1 MKKILY
7 SLENKNLKYTTYKKS
22 CNINHLDRLGKYFSI
37 SNNDSKNNNFFIFNY
52 KKNFTNLQN
61 FNKIQKYN
69 FADDGSSQKLK
80 KKFYKKV
87 DLGILKLST
96 KEEFLKI
103 NEFTNPNNSLSFP
116 IDENIFK
123 NLNLEN
129 LDRENLKQILFSS
142 KLSNFDDDTKKS
154 FEKKFEKLKNLFSA
168 SLFHKKY
175 YSILLDNRRCKSM
188 YLDEL
193 KIPNKKLALALAI
206 EWQSQEDMINLYTMH
221 LVIFI
226 YSKVYILESL
236 YV

>member
-1 MKKILY
+1 M
-7 SLENKNLKYTTYKKS
+7 
-22 CNINHLDRLGKYFSI
+22 
-37 SNNDSKNNNFFIFNY
+37 
-52 KKNFTNLQN
+52 
-61 FNKIQKYN
+61 
-69 FADDGSSQKLK
+69 
-80 KKFYKKV
+80 
-87 DLGILKLST
+87 KLST